1 MTTLR
6 LMFLVTASMLT
17 ACSTSS
23 DPLFVNPDYE
33 LTVPEDEY
41 RKRLQDWFNCDECV
55 NGQLRRVKELGDA
68 AVADLEAAM
77 GGTMIQVGGADIEL
91 ADDTAIVTARCTRF
105 TTGLPAGFT
114 PAVTT
119 ADCVSRFEANRDRR
133 YRSRA
138 REALFAIR
146 TAKACTALG
155 GRRVCKDIEAFFP
168 PVYRIE
174 SERSIRSI
182 TVP

>member
-6 LMFLVTASMLT
+6 LMVLVAALALT
-17 ACSTSS
+17 ACGSSS
-23 DPLFVNPDYE
+23 DPLFINPDYQ
-33 LTVPEDEY
+33 LTVSDDEY

-55 NGQLRRVKELGDA
+55 NGQLRRLQELGDF
-68 AVADLEAAM
+68 AVDDLAAAM
-77 GGTMIQVGGADIEL
+77 GGTMIQVGGTDIEL

-133 YRSRA
+133 FRARA
-138 REALFAIR
+138 REALIAIR
-146 TAKACTALG
+146 TDKACGALG
-155 GRRVCKDIEAFFP
+155 RNVCLDIEAFFP
-168 PVYRIE
+168 PAYGTE
-174 SERSIRSI
+174 SDRSIRRI
-182 TVP
+182 AVP